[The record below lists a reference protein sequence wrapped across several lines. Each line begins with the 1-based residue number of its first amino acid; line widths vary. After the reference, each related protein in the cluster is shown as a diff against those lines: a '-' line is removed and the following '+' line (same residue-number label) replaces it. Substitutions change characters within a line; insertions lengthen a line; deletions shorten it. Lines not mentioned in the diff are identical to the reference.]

1 MGSLSSILMQL
12 EENYLAQNIWIPHD
26 EARMAYRCRS
36 NIVGTIEEFTGI
48 VGDYYNYHYTRCVTG
63 GGSLPPAEAEG
74 KAKEIIEKK
83 YRLGKDSFVAAFN
96 DANRGTNGGL
106 RNILDIIADYLKAES
121 TRNHMRKV
129 LDDEVRLN
137 SWDDKVDIIRQFIN
151 HCGPDINQYL
161 DQSQPE
167 RYAHNYE
174 ELIEAYVNM
183 LQKTSSFLRRF

>member
-12 EENYLAQNIWIPHD
+12 EENFLAQNIWIPHD
-26 EARMAYRCRS
+26 EARMAYRYKS
-36 NIVGTIEEFTGI
+36 NIVGTIEEFTQ
-48 VGDYYNYHYTRCVTG
+48 VVADYYNYHYTRCVSG
-63 GGSLPPAEAEG
+63 GGSLPSAEAEG

-83 YRLGKDSFVAAFN
+83 YRLGKESFVAAFN

-106 RNILDIIADYLKAES
+106 RGVLDSIADYLKADS

-129 LDDEVRLN
+129 LDDEVRPN
-137 SWDDKVDIIRQFIN
+137 SWEDKVDIIRQFIN

-167 RYAHNYE
+167 RYAGSYD